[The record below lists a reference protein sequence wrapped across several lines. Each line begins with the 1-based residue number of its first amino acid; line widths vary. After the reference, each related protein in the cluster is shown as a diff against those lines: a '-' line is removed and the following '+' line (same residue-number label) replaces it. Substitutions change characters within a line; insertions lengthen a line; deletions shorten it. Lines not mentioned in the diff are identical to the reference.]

1 MANSLNHGLTRNTK
15 KNTSS
20 INNEVGGNVLGKS
33 ICSML
38 LMVPVSDKDF
48 FQEGNNGKQMQK
60 RLPEGWG
67 MAALPKCQACRLES
81 I

>member
-1 MANSLNHGLTRNTK
+1 MAIFKNRSLTFDTK
-15 KNTSS
+15 RNTSS
-20 INNEVGGNVLGKS
+20 INNEIGGNVLGKS

-60 RLPEGWG
+60 HLPEGQA
-67 MAALPKCQACRLES
+67 MAAFPKCQVCRVES